1 MNIQHPSSSSSVP
14 ESVVQPPSQ
23 PCQICQSQNS
33 KYTCPKC
40 QIKTC
45 SLTCSKS
52 HKLSLNCTGIRN
64 KSSYIPMN
72 RYGWGSLMDDF
83 CFLEDVGRKV
93 GDVGREIVGS
103 GFDMNVSSSMSTGR
117 GRGRGRG
124 RGGRGRERSVRG
136 KGGKSKR
143 EILKMELDMLDIE
156 MDLLPSGMERRN
168 LNQSNWDIKYVLYI
182 IFFYFS

>member
-1 MNIQHPSSSSSVP
+1 
-14 ESVVQPPSQ
+14 
-23 PCQICQSQNS
+23 
-33 KYTCPKC
+33 
-40 QIKTC
+40 
-45 SLTCSKS
+45 
-52 HKLSLNCTGIRN
+52 
-64 KSSYIPMN
+64 
-72 RYGWGSLMDDF
+72 MDDF